1 MHVDGNGH
9 RTKARAFERGDT
21 TTHDGRESEQAYY
34 RGHTEVDHDDTS
46 MPPGL
51 TDAILDTLTARIA
64 VIDDEG
70 WIVESNAAWEA
81 FAAANDHPLVPD
93 ADQPYL
99 DALLRSPNEQAVALA
114 GRLRGLFDDASADGE
129 YVYHTDAD
137 GGGLRLRYAAI
148 DHEGDRYAVVTHV
161 DRPARTET
169 VSDLHLK
176 ERAMDEAPIGITI
189 SDPDLEDNPVI
200 YANAAFERITGYPIE
215 EVVGRN
221 CRFLQG
227 PDTDPETVAKMRRAV
242 DSWEPVTVEVRN
254 YRRNG
259 EEFWNQVT
267 IAPIYDDDGEPSH
280 YVGFQQDVTDR
291 KRAEESLETERDRL
305 ALLNQ
310 IVRHDIRN
318 DMAVALGWGGELAD
332 RLPPE
337 DTDAFERVMTAATH
351 TKELTEAVGDLAE
364 ILGTAEPNLEPV
376 ALDEILRG
384 EIDRVRS
391 NFDYRSDGI
400 EIDGDDH
407 LPDVAVLA
415 TSILSSVFG
424 NLLDNAIFH
433 NDKATVEI
441 DVEVTVDSE
450 TVVVRIADNG
460 PGIPD
465 ARKRDVFGREKK
477 GLESPGSGLG
487 LYLVDNLVDT
497 YGGRVWIEDND
508 PDGAV
513 FCVELRRA

>member
-1 MHVDGNGH
+1 
-9 RTKARAFERGDT
+9 
-21 TTHDGRESEQAYY
+21 
-34 RGHTEVDHDDTS
+34 
-46 MPPGL
+46 MPSGL
-51 TDAILDTLTARIA
+51 ADAILDTLTVRVA
-64 VIDDEG
+64 VIGDEG
-70 WIVESNAAWEA
+70 RIVESNAAWDA
-81 FAAANDHPLVPD
+81 FATEHDHLLVPD
-93 ADQPYL
+93 SDRPYL
-99 DALLRSPNEQAVALA
+99 DALLQSTNEQAVAVA
-114 GRLRGLFDDASADGE
+114 GRLRALFDDNADDGE
-129 YVYHTDAD
+129 YAYHADAD
-137 GGGLRLRYAAI
+137 GWSLRLRYAAI
-148 DHEGDRYAVVTHV
+148 DHEGSRYAVVTHV

-169 VSDLHLK
+169 ASDLRLK
-176 ERAMDEAPIGITI
+176 ERAMDEAPVGITI

-200 YANAAFERITGYPIE
+200 YANAAFERITGYPVE

-259 EEFWNQVT
+259 EEYWNQVT
-267 IAPIYDDDGEPSH
+267 IAPIHDEDGEPSH

-291 KRAEESLETERDRL
+291 KRAEKSLETERDRL

-318 DMAVALGWGGELAD
+318 DMAVALGWGNELAD
-332 RLPPE
+332 DLPAADAE
-337 DTDAFERVMTAATH
+337 AFERIMTAATH

-364 ILGTAEPNLEPV
+364 IIGTTDPELEPI
-376 ALDEILRG
+376 ALDEVLRA

-391 NFDYRSDGI
+391 TFDYRSAGV
-400 EIDGDDH
+400 EIRGDDD
-407 LPDVAVLA
+407 LPDVTVLA

-424 NLLDNAIFH
+424 NLLDNAVFH
-433 NDKATVEI
+433 NDKKGVEI
-441 DVEVTVDSE
+441 DIDVTVDSE
-450 TVVVRIADNG
+450 TAVVRIADNG

-465 ARKRDVFGREKK
+465 ARKREVFGREEKS
-477 GLESPGSGLG
+477 LESPGSGLG

-508 PDGAV
+508 PDGTV